1 MTMNG
6 QPAELHRPI
15 PTLARLPRPVYARA
29 ESLRAGSW
37 TSRHRHAW

>member
-15 PTLARLPRPVYARA
+15 PTLARLPRPV
-29 ESLRAGSW
+29 
-37 TSRHRHAW
+37 

>member
-15 PTLARLPRPVYARA
+15 PTLARLPRPVY
-29 ESLRAGSW
+29 
-37 TSRHRHAW
+37 

>member
-15 PTLARLPRPVYARA
+15 PTLARLPRPVYA
-29 ESLRAGSW
+29 
-37 TSRHRHAW
+37 